1 MQEGDMKKLLFGLMA
16 FASVALLRAD
26 FTYQETAQMTGG
38 SLYNVLRSVPLLGRS
53 VRDPIVSTHIIK
65 GNRMATLTKDRV
77 SVIDLDKE
85 SITTID
91 IPKKTYSVMTFAE
104 MKQAMEDALKQMQ
117 ARQKSGQADPNV
129 QANFKVS
136 AKTTGQTKTVQGL
149 SAQEMLIDMALE
161 GANTKTGES
170 GEMNITADTWYA
182 PVPGYDE
189 VKEFHKRMAV
199 KLGYVF
205 GSGMQQIMQM
215 GAAQGGQ
222 ANMNQGFEEVAKELS
237 KIDGVPV
244 ESVVKMGAG
253 ASPAADNTSTAQ
265 PAAQPQQQD
274 KQPSVGSAIAGSA
287 LGRLGGLGGFG
298 RKKKEEPPPA
308 KEPAPA
314 QSGSATTGTL
324 MEMTTTLTSFSAGS
338 ADASKFEIPA
348 GYKQVE
354 PDVRRG
360 GR

>member
-16 FASVALLRAD
+16 FASAALLRAD

-38 SLYNVLRSVPLLGRS
+38 SLYNMLRSVPLLGRS

-65 GNRMATLTKDRV
+65 GNRMATVTKDRV

-91 IPKKTYSVMTFAE
+91 LPKKTYSVMTFAE
-104 MKQAMEDALKQMQ
+104 MKQAMEDAVKQMQ

-136 AKTTGQTKTVQGL
+136 AKATGQTKTVQGL

-161 GANTKTGES
+161 GTNTKTGES

-199 KLGYVF
+199 KLGYAF

-222 ANMNQGFEEVAKELS
+222 ANMNQGFEEVAKEVS

-244 ESVVKMGAG
+244 ESVVKMGGG
-253 ASPAADNTSTAQ
+253 ASPAAGNTSTAQ
-265 PAAQPQQQD
+265 PAAQSQD
-274 KQPSVGSAIAGSA
+274 KPSVGSAIAGSA

-308 KEPAPA
+308 TEPAPAPA
-314 QSGSATTGTL
+314 QSGSAAAGTL